1 MSRLS
6 LVALAAGVAAGID
19 YLVDPFSGKPAV
31 LAALAMVAAI
41 LAADNVPE
49 YGRTDAQRFAVNA
62 TVVLTVAASA
72 VAIMWGVS

>member
-1 MSRLS
+1 
-6 LVALAAGVAAGID
+6 
-19 YLVDPFSGKPAV
+19 V